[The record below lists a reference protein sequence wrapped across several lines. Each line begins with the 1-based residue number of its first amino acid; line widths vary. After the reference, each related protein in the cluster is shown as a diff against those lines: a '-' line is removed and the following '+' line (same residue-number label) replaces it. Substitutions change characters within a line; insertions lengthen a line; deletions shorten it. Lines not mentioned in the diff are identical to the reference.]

1 MKSLIALVALLFVV
15 SACSDVRIS
24 PNPLGAASPTASP
37 GASEPPAA
45 AGPEGPWQL
54 TAGTV
59 NGAPLVLVDG
69 QPVTFIVEGKT
80 VGGQSACNQ
89 YFGEFGLDGGQVR
102 LTGLGGT
109 EMACD
114 EPTMTL
120 EAAYMA
126 GLALVRA
133 ATIDGDSLT
142 LEGPNVEL
150 QFERLQ
156 PPPTAEIVGTGWVLE
171 SVIQGDA
178 VSSTVGEPAT
188 LMLNADGTLS
198 GSTGCRA
205 LTGRYVV
212 SGAEITFNQL
222 ATDGE
227 CPPELAAQDAHVV
240 EVLGDGFRAAVDGQ
254 TLTLSDVNGKGLGY
268 RVVAAE

>member
-1 MKSLIALVALLFVV
+1 MKSITALVALLFVV
-15 SACSDVRIS
+15 AACGDVTISAS
-24 PNPLGAASPTASP
+24 PSGAATPPPA
-37 GASEPPAA
+37 GSEPPAA

-54 TAGTV
+54 TGGTV
-59 NGAPLVLVDG
+59 NGAPLVLVEG

-126 GLALVRA
+126 GLALVEA

-142 LEGPNVEL
+142 LEGQGVEL
-150 QFERLQ
+150 RFERLQ
-156 PPPTAEIVGTGWVLE
+156 PPPTADIVGTGWVLE
-171 SVIQGDA
+171 SVISGDA
-178 VSSTVGEPAT
+178 VSSTFGEPAT
-188 LMLNADGTLS
+188 LMLNADGTLT
-198 GSTGCRA
+198 GSTGCRVI
-205 LTGRYVV
+205 TGRYVV
-212 SGAEITFNQL
+212 NGAEIAFNEL
-222 ATDGE
+222 STEGE
-227 CPPELAAQDAHVV
+227 CPADLAGQDAHVI

-254 TLTLSDVNGKGLGY
+254 VLTLSDANGKGLGY
-268 RVVAAE
+268 RVLAAE